1 MVEKK
6 KKDEEFQVIERVEPP
21 AAAKSAPAAPVTP
34 PPHREPRKATDKK
47 PLVLLALVIILSLF
61 AGFGGGLLGA
71 YVGNLNAPQTSTVS
85 RQVISNESQ
94 LISSIAKEV
103 GASVVSINVVTTTTQ
118 TDIFGRTYS
127 SEGEAAGTGVIVSKS
142 GYIVTNRH
150 VVDSGT
156 TSVSVTLSDGT
167 TLDDVE
173 VVGRTSDSDSLDI
186 AILKIKDTKG
196 KTLQPAKLGNSS
208 KLQVGDKVIAI
219 GNALGRFQN
228 SVTAGIVS
236 GYGRSIEAGSETGSD
251 TEVLQNLIQTDA
263 AINSGNSG
271 GPLVNMNG
279 EVIGIN
285 TAVASGSAQNIGF
298 AIPIDDVTGLIN
310 SVIKTGKFQR
320 PYLGV
325 RYITLNDTYAYTYNL
340 SVKRGAYLAPG
351 QGSSP
356 VVSGS
361 PADKAGL
368 REKDIITKVD
378 GTAIDETNSL
388 SSLIGR
394 KAVGDTVKLTVLRD
408 GKEIEVSVTLGVYE

>member
-1 MVEKK
+1 MVEKQQK
-6 KKDEEFQVIERVEPP
+6 EEEFQVIQRVEPP
-21 AAAKSAPAAPVTP
+21 IVSAPPVKP
-34 PPHREPRKATDKK
+34 PVIHKQPREKRSPNGRLRFA
-47 PLVLLALVIILSLF
+47 LLIVAI
-61 AGFGGGLLGA
+61 GLLTGFCGGMLGG
-71 YVGNLNAPQTSTVS
+71 YVSSFNKSQTTTVS
-85 RQVISNESQ
+85 KEVISSESQ
-94 LISSIAKEV
+94 LISSIAKNV
-103 GASVVSINVVTTTTQ
+103 GASVVSIDVTTTTTQ
-118 TDIFGRTYS
+118 TDIFGQSYS
-127 SEGEAAGTGVIVSKS
+127 SQGEAAGTGIIVSDS

-156 TSVSVTLSDGT
+156 TKVSITLSDGT
-167 TLDDVE
+167 TLDDVS

-186 AILKIKDTKG
+186 AILKVNDTKG
-196 KTLQPAKLGNSS
+196 KTLKAATLGDSS
-208 KLQVGDKVIAI
+208 KLSVGDKVVAI

-236 GYGRSIEAGSETGSD
+236 GYGRSIEAGDETGSD

-271 GPLVNMNG
+271 GPLVNMSG

-285 TAVASGSAQNIGF
+285 TAVASGSAQSIGF
-298 AIPIDDVTGLIN
+298 AIPINDVTGLIN

-325 RYITLNDTYAYTYNL
+325 RYVTLNDTSAYNYNL

-351 QGSSP
+351 QSGGA

-368 REKDIITKVD
+368 KEKDIITKVD
-378 GTAIDETNSL
+378 GTAIDENNSL

-394 KAVGDTVKLTVLRD
+394 KAVGDSATLTVIRD
-408 GKEIEVSVTLGVYE
+408 GKEISVSVTLGEYQ